1 MNSVNKLVN
10 DKLVNDDHEYYCT
23 SKLGDCLL
31 DKIPYGWRMYYLC
44 HDAKIWCYSK
54 YQQIRYGVSN
64 KECWSLTH
72 TFTDFIL
79 PRLKHFKKMKRNAYP
94 SDLTLEQWEEIL
106 DELIWT
112 FEYIQDDGMT
122 INSFPILI
130 KNESLDAY
138 FSREKT
144 KEEKHLIYEWQNE
157 YNKLEERKDRG
168 LGLFAK
174 YYHHLWD

>member
-1 MNSVNKLVN
+1 
-10 DKLVNDDHEYYCT
+10 
-23 SKLGDCLL
+23 
-31 DKIPYGWRMYYLC
+31 
-44 HDAKIWCYSK
+44 
-54 YQQIRYGVSN
+54 
-64 KECWSLTH
+64 
-72 TFTDFIL
+72 
-79 PRLKHFKKMKRNAYP
+79 MKRNAYP

-157 YNKLEERKDRG
+157 YNKLEERKARG
-168 LGLFAK
+168 LALFAK
-174 YYHHLWD
+174 YYIHLWD